1 MSRNI
6 NIVGNFNIRA
16 ADAKLAV
23 FDFDGVFTDNT
34 VYINE
39 KGEETVRCFRG
50 DGFGLTSLKNAG
62 VKIWVISTEKNPVV
76 IKRCKKLSVPCKTG
90 LNNKSAALKNL
101 ARKLNVPLA
110 NVAYVGNDIN
120 DIDCLKMVGL
130 PVVVADSDNLV
141 KKSALFQTK
150 KSGGF
155 GAVREVCDWI
165 VACKNYQKKK

>member
-1 MSRNI
+1 MSKNI
-6 NIVGNFNIRA
+6 AIIGDFHQRV
-16 ADAKLAV
+16 ADIKLAV

-39 KGEETVRCFRG
+39 TGEETVRCWRG

-62 VKIWVISTEKNPVV
+62 VKIWVISTEKNTVV
-76 IKRCKKLSVPCKTG
+76 VKRCKKLSVVCETG
-90 LNNKSAALKNL
+90 VVNKAITLKNL
-101 ARKLNVPLA
+101 AKKLNIPLA
-110 NVAYVGNDIN
+110 NTAYVGNDIN
-120 DIDCLKMVGL
+120 DIGCLEIVGL

-150 KSGGF
+150 KPGGM

-165 VACKNYQKKK
+165 VKCKNYKRKN